1 MRAWGTYL
9 SQVLKISVQR
19 NTSLSFVVEIPKICG
34 TAREA
39 DLVIVASETAKGAGQ
54 TGKGFIVLVV
64 SSWASGVAELIDEEE
79 VATQTFATN
88 RRGKTLKAA
97 QRTSSCHCQ
106 EVLVVSS

>member
-1 MRAWGTYL
+1 LRL
-9 SQVLKISVQR
+9 
-19 NTSLSFVVEIPKICG
+19 VVEIPEICG

-64 SSWASGVAELIDEEE
+64 SSWARGIAELIDEEE

-88 RRGKTLKAA
+88 RRGKTLQAA
-97 QRTSSCHCQ
+97 RRTNRCHCQ